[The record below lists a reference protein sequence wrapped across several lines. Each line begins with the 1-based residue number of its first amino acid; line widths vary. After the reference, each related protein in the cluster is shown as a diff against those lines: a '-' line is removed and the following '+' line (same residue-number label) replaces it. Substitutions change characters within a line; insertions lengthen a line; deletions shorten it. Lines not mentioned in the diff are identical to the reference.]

1 MPGSRVWQM
10 QDSSFYRGSC
20 IWDSFY
26 RGLLCRGRFGA
37 SSHLCDRNWCLCDG
51 GGNSCYGA
59 EDGEDGR
66 TVNFRLLYG
75 PAEMH
80 FSGGM
85 NSVGRNNPCGTE
97 KPDRDESDWGK
108 VIPVEQKRKLEMN
121 PASGNN
127 PCGRK
132 KQAGDEFGRSK

>member
-1 MPGSRVWQM
+1 M
-10 QDSSFYRGSC
+10 QDSRFYRGSC

-75 PAEMH
+75 LVEMLL
-80 FSGGM
+80 SGEM
-85 NSVGRNNPCGTE
+85 NSVGENNPYGTKE
-97 KPDRDESDWGK
+97 
-108 VIPVEQKRKLEMN
+108 
-121 PASGNN
+121 
-127 PCGRK
+127 
-132 KQAGDEFGRSK
+132 QAGDESGWPK